1 MAGAAG
7 QGEKLNVFISYSRD
21 DLEFADVVDAAL
33 RLAKFETTIDRHG
46 TSPGEDWRKRLG
58 GFILAADTVVF
69 VLSPSSAESEI
80 CLWEVGEAVRLGK
93 RIIPVVCRPLEG
105 KKPPKELA
113 DRDYIFCYPE
123 PKSPGA
129 GVGPG
134 LLELASALDTD
145 FDWLRAHTRYQ
156 QRATEWDAGGRTAN
170 RLLSGADIASAKD
183 WVAHRPENRPCADRI
198 AARIH
203 QGERGRGCPPG
214 EHRGAAAQRH
224 SGGAGRA

>member
-7 QGEKLNVFISYSRD
+7 QDGKLNVFISYSRD

-69 VLSPSSAESEI
+69 VLSPSSAEFDI

-129 GVGPG
+129 GVRSWASRTRLGAQYRFR
-134 LLELASALDTD
+134 LAA
-145 FDWLRAHTRYQ
+145 RAHEVSAARDRVGCGRSNGKPASVRRRHRLGQ
-156 QRATEWDAGGRTAN
+156 GLGGAQTQNGPR
-170 RLLSGADIASAKD
+170 
-183 WVAHRPENRPCADRI
+183 ADRI

-203 QGERGRGCPPG
+203 QGERGRGWPPG